1 MAKLTLTDVT
11 DFRNQTTTANTIN
24 SNNSAI
30 EAALENTLSRD
41 GTTPNVMSAD
51 LDMNSNDLLNVG
63 NIDASTGTIDT
74 LTSTQ
79 ITSTRVDSDTLYLGG
94 VQVSTTV
101 GTQGPAGVGV
111 PTGGT
116 TGQALVKLSGAN
128 YDTGWSTI
136 SGGGSISDG
145 DKGDIVVS
153 GSGATWTIDSAILST
168 FIRTLLDD
176 ADAAMARTTLGIFS
190 SPASAATPGSVDF
203 YEQTTNGT
211 NRVRVVSASALSAD
225 RSFMLPDADVTF
237 GATGLSL
244 LAAESV
250 TAALAILFPGAGG
263 TITTDSL
270 LITSSSTGSAG
281 HSLPTLALRSNDQV
295 TRDGAGGF
303 IRFQGY
309 NSSNVLRDALQLNGG
324 LVSATAGSEQGDL
337 DIVIYRSGAA
347 KVLALRGDWSAFA
360 PGDANMWGLGK
371 TGNEWSG
378 IYAYSALIGA
388 AAATP
393 STTML
398 QVLAAGNSSLGVSIY
413 NNSTGATALAQFDI
427 KTGTANASINLN
439 VQNNSGTPLA
449 QLKMGSAVANFY
461 FDTEVF
467 HFRNAAGGTEY
478 LQLDSTA
485 HDIKTGVLK
494 MAGTQIATTRR
505 TGWTV
510 ATGTPSRAT
519 FATGSV
525 TLATLAGVVMA
536 LEQDLITHGLIGT

>member
-1 MAKLTLTDVT
+1 MATYGRWNRTIQDGAGNVLNAKVWVYRESDGLPATIYDDRAGATPK
-11 DFRNQTTTANTIN
+11 ANPF
-24 SNNSAI
+24 
-30 EAALENTLSRD
+30 TLSSSDQGLAFFHAAGGAYKVVATYGSYTQTWRYEPV
-41 GTTPNVMSAD
+41 GTGAEFD
-51 LDMNSNDLLNVG
+51 
-63 NIDASTGTIDT
+63 
-74 LTSTQ
+74 LTSFPAVTPAASSTPASLVLPEA
-79 ITSTRVDSDTLYLGG
+79 TSNGTDT
-94 VQVSTTV
+94 V
-101 GTQGPAGVGV
+101 
-111 PTGGT
+111 
-116 TGQALVKLSGAN
+116 
-128 YDTGWSTI
+128 TI
-136 SGGGSISDG
+136 S
-145 DKGDIVVS
+145 
-153 GSGATWTIDSAILST
+153 A
-168 FIRTLLDD
+168 
-176 ADAAMARTTLGIFS
+176 
-190 SPASAATPGSVDF
+190 PAS
-203 YEQTTNGT
+203 
-211 NRVRVVSASALSAD
+211 LSAN
-225 RSFMLPDADVTF
+225 RAFSLPDADVTF

-244 LAAESV
+244 LAAASV

-324 LVSATAGSEQGDL
+324 LIDATAGSEQGDL
-337 DIVIYRSGAA
+337 DINIYRNGAN
-347 KVLALRGDWSAFA
+347 KVLAIRGDWSAFA

-398 QVLAAGNSSLGVSIY
+398 QVLAAGNASLGFSVY
-413 NNSTGATALAQFDI
+413 NNSTGAAALAQFDI
-427 KTGTANASINLN
+427 KTGTANTSINFN
-439 VQNNSGTPLA
+439 VQNNSGAPLA

-485 HDIKTGVLK
+485 LNIKTGVLK